1 MGNFNILSLWTLH
14 NLLETS
20 LEVGAGDH
28 FAGPG
33 TLSGAPG

>member
-1 MGNFNILSLWTLH
+1 MGHFNILSLWTLN

-28 FAGPG
+28 SAGPG
-33 TLSGAPG
+33 TLAGAPG